1 MLIWNRKAVKAI
13 MIIWEKRKAMPA
25 KKERKVVKAIMIIWE
40 RKERQERKVEKET
53 DGPTNCPGSRCSLIC
68 LLYKVIIM
76 MLLLVEKRAK
86 RKIKVKNV
94 KILWLNS
101 VFPQPLF
108 SLSVVSYF
116 YCPVVLL
123 ELVSGT
129 VSTRS
134 SFFSFFSEKF
144 FGRLCID
151 GGSTCYV
158 LHSCCAL
165 HLKIP

>member
-1 MLIWNRKAVKAI
+1 M
-13 MIIWEKRKAMPA
+13 
-25 KKERKVVKAIMIIWE
+25 
-40 RKERQERKVEKET
+40 EKET

-76 MLLLVEKRAK
+76 MLLVEKRAK
-86 RKIKVKNV
+86 REIRVKNV
-94 KILWLNS
+94 KILRLNS

-134 SFFSFFSEKF
+134 SSFFSFQRNSLEDFAWTVAQLA
-144 FGRLCID
+144 LCCILAVQC
-151 GGSTCYV
+151 TLKYLKHIFKHFQV
-158 LHSCCAL
+158 LE
-165 HLKIP
+165 

>member
-1 MLIWNRKAVKAI
+1 M
-13 MIIWEKRKAMPA
+13 
-25 KKERKVVKAIMIIWE
+25 
-40 RKERQERKVEKET
+40 EKET

-76 MLLLVEKRAK
+76 MLLVEKRAK
-86 RKIKVKNV
+86 REIRVKNV
-94 KILWLNS
+94 KILRLNS

-134 SFFSFFSEKF
+134 SSFFSFQRNSLEDFTWTMAQ
-144 FGRLCID
+144 LAMCCIFAVHC
-151 GGSTCYV
+151 TLKY
-158 LHSCCAL
+158 LLKKNYAL
-165 HLKIP
+165 